1 MAMNSAL
8 EEHSPASPQFEQSGC
23 LSVQMPPNSK
33 TVKAS
38 MAMAQRGSRG
48 SRGGYPLAA
57 LGRYNEEGT
66 AVADFD
72 EGSSVSMS
80 LRRGA
85 DGTRSKAVAE
95 MWTADADFA

>member
-1 MAMNSAL
+1 
-8 EEHSPASPQFEQSGC
+8 
-23 LSVQMPPNSK
+23 
-33 TVKAS
+33 
-38 MAMAQRGSRG
+38 
-48 SRGGYPLAA
+48 LAV

-95 MWTADADFA
+95 MWTADADFV

>member
-1 MAMNSAL
+1 
-8 EEHSPASPQFEQSGC
+8 
-23 LSVQMPPNSK
+23 
-33 TVKAS
+33 
-38 MAMAQRGSRG
+38 
-48 SRGGYPLAA
+48 

-85 DGTRSKAVAE
+85 DGTSRSKAVAE